1 MYFLIYKIQR
11 HARTMS
17 VPSDKGTF
25 SVEARKLT
33 VSREAA
39 ITSDDAR
46 ALTVGA
52 HPLYPALA
60 VDASAAGSATGIR
73 IASAGAG
80 GGAVISVVS
89 SGTDEALVLSGKG
102 ISGVTVSGNL
112 HVTGDLEVE
121 GSGGGGGGIVAP
133 VAISSGL
140 QLTVAAHAGRLLTI
154 ANGSA
159 TAYGITLPDVAS
171 SAGASFRFAVESQL
185 AATVTIG
192 VYMTSGNTD
201 TIYGVIHQPSSYPT
215 SVPGRSAIVV
225 AATQPPGSTITFEC
239 DGKKWYTVV
248 NSTAQGGIM
257 FPA

>member
-1 MYFLIYKIQR
+1 
-11 HARTMS
+11 MS

-73 IASAGAG
+73 VASAGAG

-112 HVTGDLEVE
+112 HVTGDLEVQ
-121 GSGGGGGGIVAP
+121 GSGGGGGGFLP
-133 VAISSGL
+133 AIA
-140 QLTVAAHAGRLLTI
+140 LTGSTTLTAADHGGRLLTLPETT
-154 ANGSA
+154 GSSGS
-159 TAYGITLPDVAS
+159 YSITLPPLES
-171 SAGASFRFAVESQL
+171 GLWIRFAVVRPLDSYSVIIN
-185 AATVTIG
+185 TG
-192 VYMTSGNTD
+192 VAGSLYGTLTTPTSGT
-201 TIYGVIHQPSSYPT
+201 
-215 SVPGRSAIVV
+215 SAITAKNGIAV
-225 AATQPPGSTITFEC
+225 ASGIGSSLHFEC
-239 DGKKWYTVV
+239 DGNVWIV
-248 NSTAQGGIM
+248 TAYGAVQLGM
-257 FPA
+257 SAFPA